1 MHTKAR
7 SSEYPGTNVKRFP
20 VPSEFVDWKVP
31 FREYKPMDYTSEK
44 VLQNPPWADPDIRLE
59 SLKLIYTYAIVFTAR
74 TGMGA
79 HVGVQWLVWWTS
91 DLKVDGLRPGS
102 CHCVVYL
109 GCILLGL
116 FWLFLF
122 RFRNNRIHGI
132 SILKRTPILETEY
145 PWRR

>member
-59 SLKLIYTYAIVFTAR
+59 SQFKTDIYLCYCFYCKNRDGGTCGGTVV
-74 TGMGA
+74 GM
-79 HVGVQWLVWWTS
+79 
-91 DLKVDGLRPGS
+91 VD
-102 CHCVVYL
+102 
-109 GCILLGL
+109 
-116 FWLFLF
+116 F
-122 RFRNNRIHGI
+122 R
-132 SILKRTPILETEY
+132 SES
-145 PWRR
+145 

>member
-59 SLKLIYTYAIVFTAR
+59 SLKLIYTYAIIFTAR

-79 HVGVQWLVWWTS
+79 RVGVQWLVWWTL

-109 GCILLGL
+109 DKKWVPATCCWGYPAMDL
-116 FWLFLF
+116 
-122 RFRNNRIHGI
+122 H
-132 SILKRTPILETEY
+132 PIRGE
-145 PWRR
+145 